1 MKFSNFANKF
11 TQHSGISQLMEDL
24 GDAMA
29 GDEDVMML
37 GGGNPAQIP
46 EMLAFFQDRM
56 ERIIQNPA
64 EFAHIIGNYDPPKGD
79 RRFIIALAALLREE
93 YGWDLGPENIAL
105 TAGSQA
111 GFFMLFNML
120 AGEFE
125 NGERRHVL
133 LPMAPE
139 YIGYAEVGLME
150 DLFIAKR
157 PQIELF
163 DDNTFKYHI
172 DFENLVIDKSIGA
185 ICVSRP
191 SNPTGNVLTDNE
203 IEKLSGLAVENNVPL
218 IIDNAYGMPFP
229 NIIFTDA
236 KLHWDKNTILCMSL
250 SKLGLPG
257 MRTGIVI
264 ANESIIDAI
273 GQFNGIINLAL
284 ASFGPALVYD
294 LVTSGEIIRL
304 SNTVIKPYYKRKA
317 ERAMSLLKEELK
329 GVDFHIHKAEGALF
343 LWLWLPGLAI
353 SSEELY
359 QRLKRRG
366 VLVISGHYFFP
377 GLKEDWQHKHEC
389 LRITYSMNDEVVS
402 AGIKLIA
409 EEVKATL
416 NL

>member
-1 MKFSNFANKF
+1 
-11 TQHSGISQLMEDL
+11 
-24 GDAMA
+24 
-29 GDEDVMML
+29 
-37 GGGNPAQIP
+37 
-46 EMLAFFQDRM
+46 
-56 ERIIQNPA
+56 
-64 EFAHIIGNYDPPKGD
+64 
-79 RRFIIALAALLREE
+79 
-93 YGWDLGPENIAL
+93 
-105 TAGSQA
+105 
-111 GFFMLFNML
+111 
-120 AGEFE
+120 
-125 NGERRHVL
+125 
-133 LPMAPE
+133 
-139 YIGYAEVGLME
+139 
-150 DLFIAKR
+150 
-157 PQIELF
+157 
-163 DDNTFKYHI
+163 
-172 DFENLVIDKSIGA
+172 
-185 ICVSRP
+185 
-191 SNPTGNVLTDNE
+191 
-203 IEKLSGLAVENNVPL
+203 
-218 IIDNAYGMPFP
+218 
-229 NIIFTDA
+229 
-236 KLHWDKNTILCMSL
+236 
-250 SKLGLPG
+250 